1 MGMADGQANL
11 EMRADGTRAR
21 PEDIEQDME
30 AWLKQLRPALTAF
43 LRRKLQDPADLHDAL
58 QETSLRAWSYAA
70 RCEVRAPVSICF
82 RIAENV
88 AIDFARANRR
98 SPTAG
103 PQEDVELLAT
113 EEPGPER
120 SATATQTLELVKQVI
135 GGLPPGCRHVF
146 LLSRSSG
153 LSNPEIARRCGV
165 SIKLVE
171 KQISRALRE
180 LREQSKEWEGES
192 P

>member
-1 MGMADGQANL
+1 MADGQVNL
-11 EMRADGTRAR
+11 EMCADAACGRQ
-21 PEDIEQDME
+21 DDVGQDME
-30 AWLKQLRPALTAF
+30 AWLKQLRPALAAF
-43 LRRKLQDPADLHDAL
+43 LRRKLQDPADVHDAL
-58 QETSLRAWSYAA
+58 QETSLRAWTYAA

-88 AIDFARANRR
+88 AIDFARASRR
-98 SPTAG
+98 SPPAG
-103 PQEDVELLAT
+103 PQEDASLLAT

-120 SATATQTLELVKQVI
+120 SASAAQTLELVKRVI

-146 LLSRSSG
+146 LLSRSNG

-180 LREQSKEWEGES
+180 LREQSKEWEGG
-192 P
+192 